1 MTLED
6 IKYRT
11 YKFSVNVIKFLKE
24 QDWNNRV
31 NEPFFRQL
39 IRSSTSI
46 GANVVEGRSGNS
58 DREMAKYYRIALKS
72 ANETKYWLCLMRD
85 ALEIKD
91 KRLSELLNEVTEISK
106 ILGASI
112 ISISKKL
119 KVPSQKPKE

>member
-1 MTLED
+1 
-6 IKYRT
+6 
-11 YKFSVNVIKFLKE
+11 
-24 QDWNNRV
+24 
-31 NEPFFRQL
+31 
-39 IRSSTSI
+39 
-46 GANVVEGRSGNS
+46 
-58 DREMAKYYRIALKS
+58 
-72 ANETKYWLCLMRD
+72 MRD

>member
-1 MTLED
+1 
-6 IKYRT
+6 
-11 YKFSVNVIKFLKE
+11 
-24 QDWNNRV
+24 
-31 NEPFFRQL
+31 
-39 IRSSTSI
+39 
-46 GANVVEGRSGNS
+46 VVEGRSGNS